1 MIDDIFVID
10 GVAHGYD
17 FSPSN
22 RLKDCETDRYR
33 KFGSLAYRLAHAQVE
48 STEPGYL
55 LSFKEFSS
63 RWHAADL
70 AHAFFAESDVDA
82 IVYHAVEI
90 SSYCREGASRWDTGL
105 EMKRAAPSRVLLYAA
120 VDSFD
125 PDRSRVFD
133 GMERMA
139 AEGAVGF
146 KFYPSN
152 GFFDRDAN
160 RLVKMFYDDPE
171 KSYPYFEKARSL
183 GIKHVAFHK
192 TMPVGPG
199 PTDAAHVEDVST
211 AAAMFPDMTFEIVHS
226 GWAFLEECAL
236 QLKLHANVYANLEC
250 VANLVVRQPRRF
262 AHIIGTMLLN
272 AEPER
277 ILFATG
283 CAINHPDPIL
293 RAFMD
298 FEMPEDLRDGYG
310 YGELTLDIKRKILGE
325 NMARLLNFDIA
336 GAKRQWKNDDWSRMR
351 ARGKAAPWSAHRDRV
366 LASAYPYPGFED

>member
-1 MIDDIFVID
+1 VTLFR
-10 GVAHGYD
+10 A
-17 FSPSN
+17 SENEPS
-22 RLKDCETDRYR
+22 
-33 KFGSLAYRLAHAQVE
+33 
-48 STEPGYL
+48 
-55 LSFKEFSS
+55 
-63 RWHAADL
+63 
-70 AHAFFAESDVDA
+70 
-82 IVYHAVEI
+82 
-90 SSYCREGASRWDTGL
+90 
-105 EMKRAAPSRVLLYAA
+105 LLYAA

-160 RLVKMFYDDPE
+160 RLVKMFYDDPD
-171 KSYPYFEKARSL
+171 KSYPFFEKARSL

-192 TMPVGPG
+192 TMSVGPG

-236 QLKLHANVYANLEC
+236 QLKLHSNVYANLEC

-262 AHIIGTMLLN
+262 AHIIGTMLLH

-277 ILFATG
+277 ILFAKLPLG
-283 CAINHPDPIL
+283 VCASRPRSGGGIPLSWVRGLGN
-293 RAFMD
+293 AW
-298 FEMPEDLRDGYG
+298 RDRIRR
-310 YGELTLDIKRKILGE
+310 T
-325 NMARLLNFDIA
+325 
-336 GAKRQWKNDDWSRMR
+336 R
-351 ARGKAAPWSAHRDRV
+351 ARCACTRYGKPNPRPFISLPA
-366 LASAYPYPGFED
+366 LAT